1 MSREVEKIAEDLF
14 EKIRSRFENVNLG
27 DESAKATNDPE
38 KARFF
43 NFDYSTGDQNHG
55 NVTVSIIDENNLKV
69 YFSKNISDELDEQQ
83 LKQWYQFLKELRYFA
98 KRNLLTFD
106 TRDISRS
113 NLNIKDLKQVSKA
126 DGTLTTKD
134 INISES
140 RLYGTQMISYEN
152 VGPARIM
159 IKHTESVNPEVRGS
173 RARHINAIYVEN
185 TQGERFRMQH
195 NKLSGARAMAR
206 HIAEGGIPYD
216 DIGQHIN
223 SMVQEMADLGRFVRV
238 MKHRTFE
245 DNTATR
251 MVEAAANYYQGMNR
265 QLNYLKGTRAYRTF
279 VENFQ
284 PEKQQLDEVDV
295 NELKERFVKK
305 IFDDRMLSALPHV
318 YKAYQLQEQAKTKQ
332 LKSVKDI
339 VEHRAQLQL
348 VEDAGMDEYFKALS
362 FARPSD
368 LVVRIL
374 EDIAKR
380 GAAIPEVAEFAKHW
394 AANFNMVN
402 EDSDRELKEN
412 QALAVKLATH
422 YLRDLRNLHEGLRV
436 SASEVTL
443 VDFDSGEVLEEG
455 TWATPDSPEEI
466 QALQTLLAQPLEV
479 GMDAENATSALYDLI
494 GDDELFDRLADLA
507 DAEGPRADARD
518 TVKFFL
524 QQEMPGLAQKL
535 NFGEAEMDQA
545 VSMTPPQPPAPPA
558 QPTAPN
564 QAAGQNSGG
573 VVSEELRDL
582 ARLAGLQS
590 FMVK

>member
-1 MSREVEKIAEDLF
+1 
-14 EKIRSRFENVNLG
+14 
-27 DESAKATNDPE
+27 
-38 KARFF
+38 
-43 NFDYSTGDQNHG
+43 
-55 NVTVSIIDENNLKV
+55 
-69 YFSKNISDELDEQQ
+69 
-83 LKQWYQFLKELRYFA
+83 
-98 KRNLLTFD
+98 
-106 TRDISRS
+106 
-113 NLNIKDLKQVSKA
+113 
-126 DGTLTTKD
+126 
-134 INISES
+134 
-140 RLYGTQMISYEN
+140 
-152 VGPARIM
+152 
-159 IKHTESVNPEVRGS
+159 
-173 RARHINAIYVEN
+173 
-185 TQGERFRMQH
+185 
-195 NKLSGARAMAR
+195 
-206 HIAEGGIPYD
+206 
-216 DIGQHIN
+216 
-223 SMVQEMADLGRFVRV
+223 MVQEMADLGRFVRV

-348 VEDAGMDEYFKALS
+348 VEDTGMDEYFKALS

-466 QALQTLLAQPLEV
+466 QALQTLLSQPLEV

-524 QQEMPGLAQKL
+524 QQEMPGLAAKL